1 MKFPFVLSSLKK
13 IPACDSKNIQWITPQ
28 ILISTETVN
37 LESTYDE
44 SWGLSSE
51 LGDFKPGISPS
62 SLALKYYICFCTG
75 FSCTPHPGDIQ
86 CLSLCLLFIFA
97 LRVTFKWNFHIGSS
111 LTKKTSYTL
120 RKKLPYFLSQYSCW
134 LFEEVGDLKGLC
146 QVLFAPKFRL
156 YSWVNKTFRKKS
168 PKFSEIFLWFDKN

>member
-1 MKFPFVLSSLKK
+1 MLSSLKK

-51 LGDFKPGISPS
+51 LGDFKPGISS
-62 SLALKYYICFCTG
+62 SPLARKYYICFCAG

-86 CLSLCLLFIFA
+86 WRSLCFLFIFA

-111 LTKKTSYTL
+111 LTKKEQLYLEKKVALLFVSVLLLVVWRIRWSKGTL
-120 RKKLPYFLSQYSCW
+120 SSP
-134 LFEEVGDLKGLC
+134 LC
-146 QVLFAPKFRL
+146 PQIQI
-156 YSWVNKTFRKKS
+156 
-168 PKFSEIFLWFDKN
+168 IFMSKQNI